1 MGPNSP
7 NPKKLTQKHYMS
19 PTISAASKAIIPK
32 KKILAERNEASES
45 IFSEPVVQKTSNH
58 ESKTISSNP
67 VMEKSDI
74 ASPQGFEPNG
84 NEENV
89 VVSMMQGGRKKR
101 AGRFG
106 NFWVFPLLVKRL
118 KQVWRKESVFLLF

>member
-19 PTISAASKAIIPK
+19 PTTSVASKVIIPK

-45 IFSEPVVQKTSNH
+45 IFLEPVVQKTSNI
-58 ESKTISSNP
+58 ESKTTSSNP

-106 NFWVFPLLVKRL
+106 NFWVLEFLVKRL
-118 KQVWRKESVFLLF
+118 KQD

>member
-19 PTISAASKAIIPK
+19 PTTSVASKAIIPK

-45 IFSEPVVQKTSNH
+45 IFSEPVVQKTSNI
-58 ESKTISSNP
+58 ESKTTSSNP

-89 VVSMMQGGRKKR
+89 VVSMMQGGRKNR
-101 AGRFG
+101 ARRFG
-106 NFWVFPLLVKRL
+106 NFWVLEFLVKQL
-118 KQVWRKESVFLLF
+118 KQD

>member
-32 KKILAERNEASES
+32 KKILAERNEASKS
-45 IFSEPVVQKTSNH
+45 IFSEPVVQKTSNL
-58 ESKTISSNP
+58 ESKTTSSNP

-89 VVSMMQGGRKKR
+89 VVSMMQGERERRELG
-101 AGRFG
+101 GFEI
-106 NFWVFPLLVKRL
+106 FVF
-118 KQVWRKESVFLLF
+118 